1 MIQFFTRHPTAA
13 NLLMVLIIVMG
24 LVSIPS
30 LRRETLPDFSTDEV
44 QVTVVYPGATALDVE
59 EAICRRIED
68 AIDSVSHIEE
78 VRSDAQEGHCKVV
91 IKMAEGNDFRTF
103 MDDVKSEIDAIDE
116 FPDQAE
122 DPIVKEVGRT
132 DKVVS
137 VAVTGPMSLSDLK
150 AYCEIL
156 KRRLRQDEAI
166 SLVEVRGFSEHQ
178 IQVRLSAQTIM
189 QYGLSLSK
197 IADVISQQSVD
208 LPAGTIVTHE
218 REILIRFTD
227 ERRTP
232 RELEDLIVVSSSGGA
247 ELRLGDIAE
256 IRDVFELEE
265 EKILFNGKRAGILEV
280 SKTKSEDALKVLDA
294 VKRFFERENQVKP
307 PMVRFDI
314 SQDNTSIVR
323 DRLLMLTKNGWQG
336 LLLVFFALWLFFSF
350 RLSFWV
356 AMGLPVS
363 FLGAIFFMPLLD
375 YSLNMI
381 TMVGLLLALGLL
393 MDDAI
398 VISENIASHL
408 REGKSALQA
417 AIDGTREVKAGVLS
431 SFATTLLIFGPI
443 SLLTGSIGK
452 ILRVMPIILILVL
465 SISLVEAFCI
475 LPHHLAH
482 SLKNYNHRHRNRF
495 RKRFDEVM
503 TRVRDNLVGRIVDLA
518 VKWRYLSAGL
528 MIGLLIVSVGMPA
541 SGILKFKAFPSL
553 DGDVIEARI
562 LLPQGTPLHR
572 TEALVKKITQALEPV
587 NGYFKPLQP
596 GQQNLVKQVTVQ
608 YNKNIDAFENGPHVA
623 TVTADLLKAE
633 FRKARIADVLNKWRE
648 SVGQLPDVIHLKFTE
663 PALGPA
669 GKPIEIR
676 LKGGD
681 LVVLKSA
688 STEIQQWFRQFS
700 GVFDIA
706 DDFRPG
712 KPEVRIRMREGA
724 TSLGLTA
731 RMIADQLRS
740 AFYGK
745 TASQTQVG
753 TESYEIDVRL
763 VGIDQNSLADLEYF
777 HITLPDGKQVPI
789 GSVAALEVGRG
800 YARIASVNGQRT
812 ITVSGDVDPRTANT
826 AEIIGWLRSDFLPG
840 FKKNFPNVKISI
852 VGENKESGKT
862 AASLQRGF
870 IIGLIGIFI
879 LLSFQFRSYIEPLVV
894 MVAIPFALIG
904 VIWGHLLMGLELTM
918 PSMLGFA
925 SLAGVVVNDSILL
938 VQFIKLRRSEGQT
951 IPTAVCNAS
960 RARFRA
966 VLLTSLTT
974 IAGLTPLLLEKSLQ
988 AQVLIPLATSIVFGI
1003 MASTLMVLFFIPA
1016 LYAILGDL
1024 GLTAPVI
1031 EAE

>member
-13 NLLMVLIIVMG
+13 NLLMIVFFVMG
-24 LVSIPS
+24 LASIPS
-30 LRRETLPDFSTDEV
+30 LRRETLPDFSADEV
-44 QVTVVYPGATALDVE
+44 EVTVVYPGATAQDVE

-78 VRSDAQEGHCKVV
+78 VRSDAQEGYCKVV
-91 IKMAEGNDFRTF
+91 IKMMEGNDFRIF

-122 DPIVKEVGRT
+122 DSVVREVGRT
-132 DKVVS
+132 EKVVS

-156 KRRLRQDEAI
+156 KKRLRLDEAI
-166 SLVEVRGFSEHQ
+166 SLVEIRGFSEHQ
-178 IQVRLSAQTIM
+178 IQIRLSAQTLM
-189 QYGLSLSK
+189 KYGLSLSK

-208 LPAGTIVTHE
+208 LPAGTIATYE

-232 RELEDLIVVSSSGGA
+232 RELEDLIVVSGSGGA

-256 IRDVFELEE
+256 IRDVFEPEE

-294 VKRFFERENQVKP
+294 VKRFIDKENQIKP
-307 PMVRFDI
+307 PMVRFDLA
-314 SQDNTSIVR
+314 QDNTSIVS

-336 LLLVFFALWLFFSF
+336 LLLVFFAMWLFFSF

-363 FLGAIFFMPLLD
+363 FLGAIFFMPLLN

-398 VISENIASHL
+398 VISENVASHMNK
-408 REGKSALQA
+408 GKSAFQA

-443 SLLTGSIGK
+443 SLLTGAIGK
-452 ILRVMPIILILVL
+452 ILRVMPVILILVL
-465 SISLVEAFCI
+465 TISLVEAFCI
-475 LPHHLAH
+475 LPNHLAH
-482 SLKNYNHRHRNRF
+482 SLKNYNPRHRYRL
-495 RKRFDEVM
+495 RKRFDEAM
-503 TRVRDNLVGRIVDLA
+503 TRLRDKAVGRVVDLA
-518 VKWRYLSAGL
+518 VRWRYLSAGL
-528 MIGLLIVSVGMPA
+528 MIGLLIVSVSMPA
-541 SGILKFKAFPSL
+541 SGILKFQAFPAL

-572 TEALVKKITQALEPV
+572 TEALVEKITQALEGV

-596 GQQNLVKQVTVQ
+596 DRQDLVKQVTVQ
-608 YNKNIDAFENGPHVA
+608 YNKNIDAFESGPHVA

-633 FRKARIADVLNKWRE
+633 FRNARIDDVLNKWRE
-648 SVGQLPDVIHLKFTE
+648 SVGRLPDVIHLKFTE

-676 LKGGD
+676 LTGSNF
-681 LVVLKSA
+681 VVLKNA
-688 STEIQQWFRQFS
+688 SVEMQQWFRQFK
-700 GVFDIA
+700 GVFDMA
-706 DDFRPG
+706 DDLRPG

-724 TSLGLTA
+724 ASLGLTA

-753 TESYEIDVRL
+753 AESYEIDVRL
-763 VGIDQNSLADLEYF
+763 AIADQNSLADLEYF
-777 HITLPDGKQVPI
+777 HVTLPDGKQVPI
-789 GSVAALEVGRG
+789 GSVAVLETGRG

-812 ITVSGDVDPRTANT
+812 ITVSGDVDPSSANT
-826 AEIIGWLRSDFLPG
+826 AEIIRRLRSDFLPG
-840 FKKNFPNVKISI
+840 FEKKFPNVEISI
-852 VGENKESGKT
+852 AGENKEAGKT

-904 VIWGHLLMGLELTM
+904 VVWGHLLMGLELTM
-918 PSMLGFA
+918 PSILGFA

-938 VQFIKLRRSEGQT
+938 VQFIKIKRREGQT
-951 IPTAVCNAS
+951 IPTAACHAS

-1003 MASTLMVLFFIPA
+1003 MASSLMVLFFIPA

-1024 GLTAPVI
+1024 GLVTQVTKT
-1031 EAE
+1031 E